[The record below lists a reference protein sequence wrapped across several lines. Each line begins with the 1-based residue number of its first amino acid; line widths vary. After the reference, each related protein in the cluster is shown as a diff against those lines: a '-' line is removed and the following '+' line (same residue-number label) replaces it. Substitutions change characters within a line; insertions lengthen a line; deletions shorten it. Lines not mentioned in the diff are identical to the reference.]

1 MLIKVRVTA
10 ESKKQAVIEVSE
22 NTFVVHVK
30 AKKEGGLA
38 NKEMLELLCEHFDTG
53 HIKISSG
60 HQRQH
65 KIVDVHTL

>member
-10 ESKKQAVIEVSE
+10 LSKKQAIVLVSE

-38 NKEMLELLCEHFDTG
+38 NKEMLELLCEHFETN
-53 HIKISSG
+53 HI
-60 HQRQH
+60 
-65 KIVDVHTL
+65 

>member
-1 MLIKVRVTA
+1 MLIKVRVTP
-10 ESKKQAVIEVSE
+10 ESQKQIVIEVSE

-38 NKEMLELLCEHFDTG
+38 NKEMLELIAEHFNTK